1 MITNLLSALG
11 WIPNIFLPCKQVR
24 RHIGAIFVQRRL
36 RARNTCWITCA
47 NTQESRHIAAHTA
60 RRRLRARSILRITYI
75 STRVRHHRSS
85 SGGQSCTATYTHTHT
100 HTKEVHARKKHLLKG
115 GNMCSSSRVNRR
127 RTVAV
132 HVWNHVELCVW
143 TLSHPCAGAIW
154 STPPPQGAPCASK
167 NTLVCSM
174 SCDAVMIN
182 CVVTSYIKWNSVI
195 PSMEHELYP
204 ILFYDKFRS
213 IQSSFCS

>member
-100 HTKEVHARKKHLLKG
+100 HTPRRFMRARSIFSKEGTCAPAHGWIADAPLPY
-115 GNMCSSSRVNRR
+115 MCGTMWNSACERSL
-127 RTVAV
+127 T
-132 HVWNHVELCVW
+132 HVLA
-143 TLSHPCAGAIW
+143 LYD
-154 STPPPQGAPCASK
+154 PPPPPR
-167 NTLVCSM
+167 CSLR
-174 SCDAVMIN
+174 VEEHL
-182 CVVTSYIKWNSVI
+182 SV
-195 PSMEHELYP
+195 
-204 ILFYDKFRS
+204 
-213 IQSSFCS
+213 